1 VSTTSRLTVR
11 GLLNRTGLFGAS
23 ILLAALLVVGFRAPD
38 EVALDG
44 AGSGT
49 TSGSGAGSGTGSTG
63 TTSGSGATTGAGI
76 TSGSGATTG
85 SGAGATA
92 PAATDS
98 TAATSADGSKTVT
111 GPLES
116 TRYGPVQVEVTIA
129 SGQIVAVTAVEL
141 PSGGRSGSIS
151 MYAAPI
157 LAGEA
162 VTAQSAS
169 IDTVSGAT
177 YTSRAYATSL
187 QAALD
192 QAGV

>member
-1 VSTTSRLTVR
+1 VSTAPRVTVR
-11 GLLNRTGLFGAS
+11 AVISRVGLFAAS
-23 ILLAALLVVGFRAPD
+23 IALAILLVVGFRPPD
-38 EVALDG
+38 EAALND
-44 AGSGT
+44 GSGT
-49 TSGSGAGSGTGSTG
+49 SIGAGAGSGTGST
-63 TTSGSGATTGAGI
+63 ATT
-76 TSGSGATTG
+76 TGSGATTG
-85 SGAGATA
+85 SGSGAGATA
-92 PAATDS
+92 PTATGS
-98 TAATSADGSKTVT
+98 TAATAADGTKTVT

-129 SGQIVAVTAVEL
+129 SGKIVAVTAVEL

-192 QAGV
+192 QAGA

>member
-1 VSTTSRLTVR
+1 VNTGPRVTVR
-11 GLLNRTGLFGAS
+11 ALFSRVSLFGAS
-23 ILLAALLVVGFRAPD
+23 IALAILLVIGFQAPD
-38 EVALDG
+38 EAALSG
-44 AGSGT
+44 GSGT
-49 TSGSGAGSGTGSTG
+49 SDG
-63 TTSGSGATTGAGI
+63 
-76 TSGSGATTG
+76 TG
-85 SGAGATA
+85 SGAGATGSTGRSTGA
-92 PAATDS
+92 TGSGAIASVPPATDS
-98 TAATSADGSKTVT
+98 TAPAATASAATAADAGKTVT
-111 GPLES
+111 GPLEE

-129 SGQIVAVTAVEL
+129 SGKIVAVTAVAL

>member
-1 VSTTSRLTVR
+1 M
-11 GLLNRTGLFGAS
+11 
-23 ILLAALLVVGFRAPD
+23 
-38 EVALDG
+38 
-44 AGSGT
+44 
-49 TSGSGAGSGTGSTG
+49 
-63 TTSGSGATTGAGI
+63 
-76 TSGSGATTG
+76 
-85 SGAGATA
+85 
-92 PAATDS
+92 
-98 TAATSADGSKTVT
+98 T

-129 SGQIVAVTAVEL
+129 SGKIVAVTAVEL

-162 VTAQSAS
+162 VTAQSAA

-192 QAGV
+192 QARA

>member
-1 VSTTSRLTVR
+1 MSTGPRVTVR
-11 GLLNRTGLFGAS
+11 ALVSRVSLFGAS
-23 ILLAALLVVGFRAPD
+23 IALAILLVIDFRAPD
-38 EVALDG
+38 EAALTG
-44 AGSGT
+44 GSGT
-49 TSGSGAGSGTGSTG
+49 SNGTGSGSGNA
-63 TTSGSGATTGAGI
+63 SGSGS
-76 TSGSGATTG
+76 SGTG
-85 SGAGATA
+85 SGAGATGTTGSSGATASGAVASA

-98 TAATSADGSKTVT
+98 TAATAADAAKTVT
-111 GPLES
+111 GPLEE

-129 SGQIVAVTAVEL
+129 SGKIVAVTAVAL

-162 VTAQSAS
+162 VTAQGAS